1 MIVVHIGNEQR
12 ELQDADEQWIN
23 QQIEARRKAGENVC
37 VRVRI
42 QEPSLDLVLST
53 PTCAS
58 SGGGG
63 RQASTA
69 EQRIIEL
76 WNQRGLNGND
86 FTGGQL
92 IAFLKQVA

>member
-23 QQIEARRKAGENVC
+23 QQIAARRKAGENVC

-42 QEPSLDLVLST
+42 QKPSLDLVLST
-53 PTCAS
+53 PTCGS
-58 SGGGG
+58 SSGG
-63 RQASTA
+63 RQASAA
-69 EQRIIEL
+69 EQKIIEL
-76 WNQRGLNGND
+76 WNQRGLNRSD
-86 FTGGQL
+86 FAGGQL